1 MAADDGL
8 VASEPAVAVEV
19 VELGPGS
26 RQLLG
31 ALLPTPLDLGELC
44 ARSGLSAAD
53 CAAAVIELEIC
64 GRCSRLPGG
73 RVIGHAPLC

>member
-1 MAADDGL
+1 MDGDPGELFVVDAVGRRLLAALAHG
-8 VASEPAVAVEV
+8 
-19 VELGPGS
+19 
-26 RQLLG
+26 
-31 ALLPTPLDLGELC
+31 PLDLGELGS
-44 ARSGLSAAD
+44 RIGLSAAD